1 MTNRIGPMDHGA
13 ISKTGNKVEDTSVER
28 KVGNDTNVS
37 RDPRQDSVSSG
48 DTVNLTSGAKLL
60 ERLEKNLASLPPVD
74 ENRVAEVKSAI
85 ENGDYEIDSRAIAD
99 AMLRFERS
107 LSE

>member
-13 ISKTGNKVEDTSVER
+13 ISKTGSKVEDTSVER

-37 RDPRQDSVSSG
+37 RDSRQESISSG
-48 DTVNLTSGAKLL
+48 DTVNLTSSAKLL
-60 ERLEKNLASLPPVD
+60 ERLEKTLATLPTVD
-74 ENRVAEVKSAI
+74 ESRVAEVKSAI
-85 ENGDYEIDSRAIAD
+85 ENGDYEIDSGAIAD

-107 LSE
+107 LGD

>member
-1 MTNRIGPMDHGA
+1 MDHGA